1 MCQRPA
7 EGESWDV
14 SMLLAG
20 LSARVCQRDTVL
32 GFLNAASMLVHGVAF
47 EQQDSK
53 PEHSAAGLLDLLLF
67 ADAVGSSRGL
77 LSALDESAAA
87 AAAAGK
93 LTAQVSRA
101 AGAEKETLE
110 LSLACGHYF
119 SKSNPLLLRRY
130 AEGSTAAAV
139 SVFTAADEDER
150 AAVQRQ
156 VADLLEPLLHIT
168 YRCAQGTGWQKP
180 LPKRLFKSVSRLEKR
195 RGTKEENQTLS
206 MSVC

>member
-1 MCQRPA
+1 
-7 EGESWDV
+7 
-14 SMLLAG
+14 MLG
-20 LSARVCQRDTVL
+20 W
-32 GFLNAASMLVHGVAF
+32 LNAASMLVHGVVF

-53 PEHSAAGLLDLLLF
+53 PEHSTAGLLDLLL
-67 ADAVGSSRGL
+67 ADALGSTRGI
-77 LSALDESAAA
+77 LSALDASAAA

-93 LTAQVSRA
+93 LTAQVSRT

-119 SKSNPLLLRRY
+119 SKSTPLLLRRH

-139 SVFTAADEDER
+139 SVFTTANNDER

-168 YRCAQGTGWQKP
+168 YRCAQGTGWQK
-180 LPKRLFKSVSRLEKR
+180 LLFAEGR
-195 RGTKEENQTLS
+195 RRTNFVFEEGLTPVPRQH
-206 MSVC
+206 